1 MLRGLP
7 ELRRSRFA
15 AYRWFRRGVVVWIL
29 VTQLFVFYHSQLAG
43 VAGLGLHVLTYA
55 VLTYMVSRE
64 LALEGAPSPARV

>member
-1 MLRGLP
+1 M
-7 ELRRSRFA
+7 
-15 AYRWFRRGVVVWIL
+15 VWIL